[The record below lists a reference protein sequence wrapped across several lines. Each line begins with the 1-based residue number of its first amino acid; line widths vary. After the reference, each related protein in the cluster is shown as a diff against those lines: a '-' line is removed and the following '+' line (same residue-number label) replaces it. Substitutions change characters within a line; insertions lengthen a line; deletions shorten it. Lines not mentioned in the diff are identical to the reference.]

1 MLPAGTKFGRYIV
14 VRTLGKG
21 GMGTVYLVRHE
32 VLDAYFALKV
42 LPVDLAMRN
51 KQFVPRF
58 LREAKLCCRIRHP
71 NLVSVHDAGR
81 DEASGL
87 YYLVMDY
94 APGGNL
100 REKLD
105 AAGGRLDAKVA
116 LDIIRSL
123 ASALTTA
130 SEFGLVHRD
139 IKPENIMF
147 GPKGEPKLADLGIA
161 KSSDDSTLMTMENAI
176 FGTPAYMSPEQACDS
191 GKVDARADIYSLGIV
206 FFEMLCGRRPYD
218 GPSTMNI
225 IAQLLSDESVPDVRK
240 FVPEI
245 DERIAKVVA
254 GMCEKKVERRIPSAQ
269 DLLEKLDAI
278 IGRPTEGVQGKP
290 SSRMPLILPLS
301 IAAALGVFA
310 VLGGLGW
317 VAVRGKRFTSP
328 PAVPAVESSVD
339 QSVQGDDGV
348 VAPETVP
355 VEEPAPVKQATIP
368 APVKQA
374 TSPVNPTESVPSETS
389 EWRPPPPATVLQT
402 RDAETPAATTPEP
415 PPPLDPIEP
424 GAVVVLGGENDDAA
438 ATKSRLGATAFRP
451 VENAAHVEEQLDTL
465 CAARP
470 QRVYLKLAADAAAG
484 GMSENGFDNLIRKVA
499 NRLRDNGVPFEF
511 VLEPETETT
520 RPYNRQIR
528 EVCNSLSYGISEK

>member
-1 MLPAGTKFGRYIV
+1 MLSAGTKFGRYIV
-14 VRTLGKG
+14 VRALGKG

-42 LPVDLAMRN
+42 LPTDVAMRN
-51 KQFVPRF
+51 SQFIPRF

-81 DEASGL
+81 DETSGL

-100 REKLD
+100 REKLE
-105 AAGGRLDAKVA
+105 AAGGRLDARVA

-147 GPKGEPKLADLGIA
+147 GPKGEAKLADLGIA
-161 KSSDDSTLMTMENAI
+161 KSSDDSTLMTMENAV

-206 FFEMLCGRRPYD
+206 FFEMLCGCRPYD

-254 GMCEKKVERRIPSAQ
+254 GMCEKKVERRIASAQ
-269 DLLEKLDAI
+269 ALLEKLDAI
-278 IGRPTEGVQGKP
+278 VGCPIEGVHEKP
-290 SSRMPLILPLS
+290 SSHMRVIQLLPIVS
-301 IAAALGVFA
+301 AVGVLA

-317 VAVRGKRFTSP
+317 IALREKWFAAPPHASEAVPSVDQPVPAEDVASVP
-328 PAVPAVESSVD
+328 EAAVPAEKTNSVE
-339 QSVQGDDGV
+339 
-348 VAPETVP
+348 
-355 VEEPAPVKQATIP
+355 QAAIP
-368 APVKQA
+368 ATPA
-374 TSPVNPTESVPSETS
+374 ESVSTETS
-389 EWRPPPPATVLQT
+389 GWRPPPPATVLQT
-402 RDAETPAATTPEP
+402 RDSEMPAAAAVQEPDP
-415 PPPLDPIEP
+415 PPEPIEP
-424 GAVVVLGGENDDAA
+424 GAIVVLGGENDDVA
-438 ATKSRLGATAFRP
+438 ATKSRLGATAFRS
-451 VENAAHVEEQLDTL
+451 VENAARIDGQLDTL

-511 VLEPETETT
+511 VLEPETEKT

>member
-1 MLPAGTKFGRYIV
+1 MLSAGAKFGRYIV
-14 VRTLGKG
+14 VRELGKG

-51 KQFVPRF
+51 KQFVSRF

-105 AAGGRLDAKVA
+105 AAGGRLDARVA

-147 GPKGEPKLADLGIA
+147 GPKGEAKLADLGIA
-161 KSSDDSTLMTMENAI
+161 KSSDDSTLMTMENAM

-206 FFEMLCGRRPYD
+206 CFEMLCGCRPYD
-218 GPSTMNI
+218 GPSTMNV
-225 IAQLLSDESVPDVRK
+225 IAQLLSDEPVPDVRK

-269 DLLEKLDAI
+269 ALLEKLDAI
-278 IGRPTEGVQGKP
+278 VGRPTEGVHGRP
-290 SSRMPLILPLS
+290 SSHTRLILALS
-301 IAAALGVFA
+301 IVGALGVLA
-310 VLGGLGW
+310 VLAGFGW
-317 VAVRGKRFTSP
+317 VAVKGKWSVAP
-328 PAVPAVESSVD
+328 PNVPKVGSSADRPVQTGD
-339 QSVQGDDGV
+339 VVSVAETLPAEETNSVQ
-348 VAPETVP
+348 
-355 VEEPAPVKQATIP
+355 QATISAQP
-368 APVKQA
+368 PESASTET
-374 TSPVNPTESVPSETS
+374 TSA
-389 EWRPPPPATVLQT
+389 WRPPPPATVLQA
-402 RDAETPAATTPEP
+402 RDSDVPAATIREPESP
-415 PPPLDPIEP
+415 QPPIEP
-424 GAVVVLGGENDDAA
+424 GAVVVLGGGNDDAA
-438 ATKSRLGATAFRP
+438 ATKSRLGATVFRP
-451 VENAAHVEEQLDTL
+451 VEKAARIDGQLDTL
-465 CAARP
+465 CAAHP

-499 NRLRDNGVPFEF
+499 NRLRDSGVPFEF

>member
-1 MLPAGTKFGRYIV
+1 MLSAGTKFGRYIV
-14 VRTLGKG
+14 VRALGKG

-42 LPVDLAMRN
+42 LPVDVAMRN
-51 KQFVPRF
+51 KQFIPRF

-105 AAGGRLDAKVA
+105 AAGGRLDAWVA
-116 LDIIRSL
+116 LGIIRSL

-147 GPKGEPKLADLGIA
+147 GPKGEAKLADLGIA
-161 KSSDDSTLMTMENAI
+161 KSSDDSTLMTMENAV

-206 FFEMLCGRRPYD
+206 FFEMLCGCRPYD
-218 GPSTMNI
+218 GSSTMNV
-225 IAQLLSDESVPDVRK
+225 IAKLLSDEPIPDVRK
-240 FVPEI
+240 FVPEL
-245 DERIAKVVA
+245 DERIARIVG

-269 DLLEKLDAI
+269 ALLEKLDAI
-278 IGRPTEGVQGKP
+278 VGGPIEVVRGKP
-290 SSRMPLILPLS
+290 SSHMRLILTLS
-301 IAAALGVFA
+301 LVAALGVFA
-310 VLGGLGW
+310 VLGGLEW
-317 VAVRGKRFTSP
+317 VVLRGKWFAAP
-328 PAVPAVESSVD
+328 PNAPAIKPSAEQPVHKDANPPVH
-339 QSVQGDDGV
+339 GDDGALV
-348 VAPETVP
+348 PETVS
-355 VEEPAPVKQATIP
+355 VEEPTLDEQPTIPVK
-368 APVKQA
+368 
-374 TSPVNPTESVPSETS
+374 PTESVPSETS
-389 EWRPPPPATVLQT
+389 TWRPPPPATVLPT
-402 RDAETPAATTPEP
+402 RDSEMPAVAIREP
-415 PPPLDPIEP
+415 PPPPDPVEP

-438 ATKSRLGATAFRP
+438 AAKSRLGATAFRP
-451 VENAAHVEEQLDTL
+451 VENAARIDEQLDTL

-470 QRVYLKLAADAAAG
+470 QRVYIKLAADAAVD